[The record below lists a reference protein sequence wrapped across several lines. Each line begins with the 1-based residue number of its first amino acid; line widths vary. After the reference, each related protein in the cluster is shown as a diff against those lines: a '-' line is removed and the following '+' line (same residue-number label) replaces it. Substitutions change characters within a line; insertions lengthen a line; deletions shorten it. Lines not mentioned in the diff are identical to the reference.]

1 MDREM
6 TGGGTNA
13 PAIRQGDAA
22 LRVLIVDDEPLIG
35 TTLKVLLADE
45 HDVEVASSGEAA
57 QKLLTDDPGYD
68 VILCDLMM
76 PGVSGMDL
84 FAWLASESPDLATR
98 MVFMTGGVF
107 TDEARVFLEGI
118 PNARVEKP
126 FDHDVLLQIIRD
138 LDPNR

>member
-6 TGGGTNA
+6 TGGGTDA
-13 PAIRQGDAA
+13 LETREHGAA

-35 TTLKVLLADE
+35 TTLKVLLADD
-45 HDVEVASSGEAA
+45 HDVEFASSGKSARALLEAD
-57 QKLLTDDPGYD
+57 QGYD

-84 FAWLASESPDLATR
+84 FAWLKNASPQLSSK

-107 TDEARVFLEGI
+107 TDEARTFLDSV
-118 PNARVEKP
+118 PNVRIEKP
-126 FDHDVLLQIIRD
+126 FEHGLLLQILRD
-138 LDPNR
+138 LDPSS